1 MKKNIPW
8 IIILIA
14 SAIFLGNT
22 EYAGSVPPEEKT
34 PQEAPAAK
42 VQGTDFGYL
51 ENITL
56 DRINGK
62 ERLTIVLSKQSGV
75 AIESIG
81 RNDLLVKM
89 TKVFVPEELKRTL
102 GEGKLSNIL
111 SVVPSQKT
119 VDGEQWALITIALR
133 ERVPYKVNQEGQNVL
148 IDFDVRSLAA
158 KSPVA
163 GEKAPDVPKE
173 SPKAAEAPKEI
184 QQAAEVPKEDITI
197 TQRQAKPPSG
207 GTAIS
212 LDFQDA
218 NIKTVLR
225 LLSEVGGVTIVSGD
239 DVKGNVTV
247 YMKKVPWNQ
256 ALDTILDV
264 QGLVKKQMG
273 DVISVMTIE
282 KKKKDEADRRSG
294 EEDSLKAE
302 VIAKKAEQDRL
313 EERGKLRQIS
323 IEAKIV
329 EATDDFVR
337 TLGVTWGGARYNS
350 AGNYSYALTA
360 GTNTVRD
367 RGITWPYPPAISPSP
382 FANADGTAIYSAA
395 LNYPAA
401 VAAPTFGL
409 IIGSA
414 QSVLEAQ
421 LQALETNNTGK
432 IISSPKIT
440 TMDNVKA
447 TIKQGQEI
455 PFVTIDKDG
464 NRSITF
470 KEAVLKLDV
479 KPKIT
484 PDGAISM
491 EIKATNDAADYAM
504 AATLG
509 GNPPINKS
517 EVESKVIVNDGD
529 TIVIGGIL
537 KTSDQRIESG
547 VPWFMK
553 IPVLGWLFKT
563 EGITK
568 QRKQLMVFITPKI
581 IATEDT
587 RVDKSEK
594 PKVPE
599 KPKG

>member
-1 MKKNIPW
+1 
-8 IIILIA
+8 
-14 SAIFLGNT
+14 
-22 EYAGSVPPEEKT
+22 
-34 PQEAPAAK
+34 
-42 VQGTDFGYL
+42 
-51 ENITL
+51 
-56 DRINGK
+56 
-62 ERLTIVLSKQSGV
+62 
-75 AIESIG
+75 
-81 RNDLLVKM
+81 
-89 TKVFVPEELKRTL
+89 VFVPEELKRTL
-102 GEGKLSNIL
+102 GEGKLSNIV

-133 ERVPYKVNQEGQNVL
+133 KRVPYKVNQEGQNVL

-163 GEKAPDVPKE
+163 EQKAPDVPKE
-173 SPKAAEAPKEI
+173 SQKAP
-184 QQAAEVPKEDITI
+184 VPKEDT
-197 TQRQAKPPSG
+197 TQRQAKPPYG
-207 GTAIS
+207 GQTIS

-225 LLSEVGGVTIVSGD
+225 LLSEVGGITIVSGD
-239 DVKGNVTV
+239 DVKGNVTL

-273 DVISVMTIE
+273 DVISVMTVE
-282 KKKKDEADRRSG
+282 KMRKDEADRRAG
-294 EEDSLKAE
+294 EEDRIKAE
-302 VIAKKAEQDRL
+302 VIAKKSEQDRL

-329 EATDDFVR
+329 EAQDDFVR
-337 TLGVTWGGARYNS
+337 NLGVQWGGVSYNS
-350 AGNYSYALTA
+350 IGNYSYALTA
-360 GTNTVRD
+360 GTNTAQGRN
-367 RGITWPYPPAISPSP
+367 ITWGYPSDIP
-382 FANADGTAIYSAA
+382 FRNTDGTVIQSAS
-395 LNYPAA
+395 LNYPTS
-401 VAAPTFGL
+401 VSAPTFGL
-409 IIGSA
+409 IIGA
-414 QSVLEAQ
+414 GAAVLEAQ
-421 LQALETNNTGK
+421 IQALETNNAGK

-455 PFVTIDKDG
+455 PYITIDKDG

-470 KEAVLKLDV
+470 KEAVLKLEV

-484 PDGAISM
+484 PDGTISM
-491 EIKATNDAADYAM
+491 EIKATNDAADYAQ

-517 EVESKVIVNDGD
+517 EIESKIVVQDGD

-537 KTSDQRIESG
+537 KTQDQRQVSG

-563 EGITK
+563 ESITK
-568 QRKQLMVFITPKI
+568 QRRQLMVFITPKI
-581 IATEDT
+581 IAKEDT
-587 RVDKSEK
+587 GVDKFER
-594 PKVPE
+594 PKGPE

>member
-8 IIILIA
+8 IVILIA

-22 EYAGSVPPEEKT
+22 EYAGSVPPEEKA

-42 VQGTDFGYL
+42 VQGKDFGYL

-62 ERLTIVLSKQSGV
+62 ERLTIALSKQSVV

-81 RNDLLVKM
+81 GNDLLVKM

-102 GEGKLSNIL
+102 GEGKLSNIV

-148 IDFDVRSLAA
+148 IDFDVRNLAA
-158 KSPVA
+158 KAPVA
-163 GEKAPDVPKE
+163 EQKSPDVPKE
-173 SPKAAEAPKEI
+173 AQKAR
-184 QQAAEVPKEDITI
+184 EVPKEDI
-197 TQRQAKPPSG
+197 TQRQAKPPYG
-207 GTAIS
+207 GRVMS
-212 LDFQDA
+212 LDVQDA

-225 LLSEVGGVTIVSGD
+225 LLSEVGEVSIVSGD
-239 DVKGNVTV
+239 DVKGNVTLS
-247 YMKKVPWNQ
+247 MKKVPWNQ

-264 QGLVKKQMG
+264 HGLVKKQMG
-273 DVISVMTIE
+273 DVISVMTAE
-282 KKKKDEADRRSG
+282 KMKKDEADRRAG
-294 EEDSLKAE
+294 EEDRIKAE
-302 VIAKKAEQDRL
+302 AVAKKSEQERM
-313 EERGKLRQIS
+313 EEKGKLRQIS

-329 EATDDFVR
+329 EAQDDFVR
-337 TLGVTWGGARYNS
+337 NLGVQWGGAYY
-350 AGNYSYALTA
+350 GNLGSYPYGLTA
-360 GTNTVRD
+360 GTNPGTSSIGNRFRTWGYPD
-367 RGITWPYPPAISPSP
+367 GIPIRNT
-382 FANADGTAIYSAA
+382 DGTVIQSAA
-395 LNYPAA
+395 VNMPGT
-401 VAAPTFGL
+401 VSGPTFGL
-409 IIGSA
+409 IIGGA
-414 QSVLEAQ
+414 NAVLEAQ
-421 LQALETNNTGK
+421 IQALETNNTGK

-455 PFVTIDKDG
+455 PYVTIDKDG
-464 NRSITF
+464 NSSITF

-484 PDGAISM
+484 PDGTISM
-491 EIKATNDAADYAM
+491 EIKATNDAADYAQGVL
-504 AATLG
+504 LG

-517 EVESKVIVNDGD
+517 EVESKIVVKDGD

-537 KTSDQRIESG
+537 KTQDQRNEAG

-563 EGITK
+563 ENIQK
-568 QRKQLMVFITPKI
+568 SRRQLMVFITPKI
-581 IATEDT
+581 IAKEGEA
-587 RVDKSEK
+587 VDKFER

>member
-34 PQEAPAAK
+34 PKEAPAAK

-62 ERLTIVLSKQSGV
+62 ERLTIVLSKQSVV

-81 RNDLLVKM
+81 GNDLLVKM
-89 TKVFVPEELKRTL
+89 IKVFVPEELKRTL
-102 GEGKLSNIL
+102 GEGKLSNIV

-163 GEKAPDVPKE
+163 EQKAPDVPKE
-173 SPKAAEAPKEI
+173 SQKAAEAPKEM
-184 QQAAEVPKEDITI
+184 QKAPEVPKEDI
-197 TQRQAKPPSG
+197 TQRQAKPPYG
-207 GTAIS
+207 GQTIS

-264 QGLVKKQMG
+264 QGLAKKQMG
-273 DVISVMTIE
+273 DVISVMTVE
-282 KKKKDEADRRSG
+282 KMRKDEGDRRAG
-294 EEDSLKAE
+294 EEDRLKAE

-329 EATDDFVR
+329 EAQDDFVR
-337 TLGVTWGGARYNS
+337 NIGVQWGGVQYNS
-350 AGNYSYALTA
+350 LGSYPFALTA
-360 GTNTVRD
+360 GTNPTQGRN
-367 RGITWPYPPAISPSP
+367 ITWGYPADIP
-382 FANADGTAIYSAA
+382 FRNTDGTIIQSAA
-395 LNYPAA
+395 LNYPFS

-409 IIGSA
+409 IIGGYNA
-414 QSVLEAQ
+414 VLEAQ
-421 LQALETNNTGK
+421 IQALETNSLGK

-455 PFVTIDKDG
+455 PYVTIDKDG

-484 PDGAISM
+484 PDGSISM
-491 EIKATNDAADYAM
+491 EIKATNDAADYAQ

-517 EVESKVIVNDGD
+517 EIESKIVVQDGD

-537 KTSDQRIESG
+537 KTQDQRQVSG

-563 EGITK
+563 ESITK
-568 QRKQLMVFITPKI
+568 QRRQLMVFITPKI
-581 IATEDT
+581 IAKEDT
-587 RVDKSEK
+587 GVDKFER
-594 PKVPE
+594 PKGPE

>member
-1 MKKNIPW
+1 MKKNISL

-89 TKVFVPEELKRTL
+89 TKVFVPEELKRAL

-184 QQAAEVPKEDITI
+184 QKAPEVPKEDITI
-197 TQRQAKPPSG
+197 TQRQAKPPYG

-282 KKKKDEADRRSG
+282 KKKKDEADRRAG
-294 EEDSLKAE
+294 EEDSIKAE
-302 VIAKKAEQDRL
+302 TAAKKAEQDRL

-329 EATDDFVR
+329 EAQDDFVR
-337 TLGVTWGGARYNS
+337 KLGVTWGGAQYNS
-350 AGNYSYALTA
+350 IGNYSTALTA
-360 GTNTVRD
+360 GTNTVQG
-367 RGITWPYPPAISPSP
+367 RGMTWSYPAAIP
-382 FANADGTAIYSAA
+382 FTNVDGTRIQSAA
-395 LNYPAA
+395 LNYPTS

-409 IIGSA
+409 IIGGTNA
-414 QSVLEAQ
+414 VLDAQ

-455 PFVTIDKDG
+455 PYVTIDKDG

-484 PDGAISM
+484 PDGTISM
-491 EIKATNDAADYAM
+491 EIKATNDAADYAQG
-504 AATLG
+504 ALLG

-517 EVESKVIVNDGD
+517 EVESKIVVRDGD

-537 KTSDQRIESG
+537 KTQDQRNESG

-568 QRKQLMVFITPKI
+568 QRRQLMVFITPKI
-581 IATEDT
+581 IANEDT
-587 RVDKSEK
+587 GVDKFEK

>member
-1 MKKNIPW
+1 MKKNMPW

-14 SAIFLGNT
+14 CVMFIGST
-22 EYAGSVPPEEKT
+22 EYAGSAPAEENT
-34 PQEAPAAK
+34 SQEAPAAK
-42 VQGTDFGYL
+42 VQGTDFGNL
-51 ENITL
+51 ENITF

-62 ERLTIVLSKQSGV
+62 ERLTIVLSKQSVV

-81 RNDLLVKM
+81 GNDLLVKM

-102 GEGKLSNIL
+102 GEGKLSNIV

-148 IDFDVRSLAA
+148 IDFDVRNLAA

-163 GEKAPDVPKE
+163 EQKAPDVPKE
-173 SPKAAEAPKEI
+173 SQKAAA
-184 QQAAEVPKEDITI
+184 VPKEDI
-197 TQRQAKPPSG
+197 TQRQAKPPYG
-207 GTAIS
+207 GQAIS

-273 DVISVMTIE
+273 DVISVVTVE
-282 KKKKDEADRRSG
+282 KMKKDEADRRSG
-294 EEDSLKAE
+294 EEDRLKAE
-302 VIAKKAEQDRL
+302 AIAKKSEQDRM

-329 EATDDFVR
+329 EAQDDFVR
-337 TLGVTWGGARYNS
+337 NLGVQWGGAYY
-350 AGNYSYALTA
+350 GNLGSYPYALTA
-360 GTNTVRD
+360 GTNPGTSPIGNRFRTWGYPD
-367 RGITWPYPPAISPSP
+367 GIPIRNT
-382 FANADGTAIYSAA
+382 DGTVIQSAA
-395 LNYPAA
+395 VNMPGT
-401 VAAPTFGL
+401 VSGPTFGL
-409 IIGSA
+409 IIGGA
-414 QSVLEAQ
+414 NAVLEAQ
-421 LQALETNNTGK
+421 IQALETNNTGK

-455 PFVTIDKDG
+455 PYVTIDKDG

-470 KEAVLKLDV
+470 KEAVLKLEV

-484 PDGAISM
+484 PDGTISM
-491 EIKATNDAADYAM
+491 EIKATNDAADYAT
-504 AATLG
+504 ALQLG

-517 EVESKVIVNDGD
+517 EVDSRIVVRDGD

-537 KTSDQRIESG
+537 KTQDQRNESG

-568 QRKQLMVFITPKI
+568 SRRQLMVFITPKI
-581 IATEDT
+581 IAKEDT
-587 RVDKSEK
+587 DVDKF
-594 PKVPE
+594 E
-599 KPKG
+599 KPKGPDKPKG